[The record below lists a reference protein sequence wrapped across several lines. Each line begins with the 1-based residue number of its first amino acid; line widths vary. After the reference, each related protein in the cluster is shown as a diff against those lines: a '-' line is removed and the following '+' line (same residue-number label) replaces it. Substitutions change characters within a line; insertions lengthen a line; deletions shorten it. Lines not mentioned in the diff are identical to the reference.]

1 MYQYDSAVFR
11 HGAQS
16 FFYGILTLRASGYH
30 SLHFS
35 HSMLRDDG
43 LHTVIF
49 VARAYCDDNLIGISI
64 FFKSLYR
71 SGEDGHAAHVE
82 VLFIDT
88 AHPRG
93 GSGGGDNHAHFF
105 ILIHSKPT

>member
-16 FFYGILTLRASGYH
+16 FLRNPDAPASGYH

-49 VARAYCDDNLIGISI
+49 VARAYRDDNLIGISI
-64 FFKSLYR
+64 FSKAFTDLAR
-71 SGEDGHAAHVE
+71 R
-82 VLFIDT
+82 T
-88 AHPRG
+88 CRPRRG
-93 GSGGGDNHAHFF
+93 
-105 ILIHSKPT
+105 IVY